1 LKTRLFPLFAIML
14 LLLACQDRPQNG
26 QAEGDKNALEANP
39 LHQYFARSYPDKQAL
54 VWAFHDV
61 NNDGRDDLI
70 LIYRL
75 DRKRNGMRVILNT
88 GGTYT
93 ITNDVPAPISN
104 QTITFKNIDEKPPVE
119 FIVQGMKGTNMG
131 YAVYRIENSKLVDL
145 FSEGMAG
152 CCG

>member
-1 LKTRLFPLFAIML
+1 MKTGLFPLLAILL
-14 LLLACQDRPQNG
+14 LLLACQDQPRNGLAEQN
-26 QAEGDKNALEANP
+26 KSALVVSP
-39 LHQYFARSYPDKQAL
+39 LHQYFVRSYPDKPAL

-75 DRKRNGMRVILNT
+75 DRERNAMRVILGT

-93 ITNDVPAPISN
+93 ITNDVPAPISS
-104 QTITFKNIDEKPPVE
+104 QTIAFKDIDDKPPME

>member
-1 LKTRLFPLFAIML
+1 MKTRLFPLFAIL
-14 LLLACQDRPQNG
+14 LLLFACQDRPQNG
-26 QAEGDKNALEANP
+26 QAEGDKSALEASP
-39 LHQYFARSYPDKQAL
+39 LHQYFVRSYPDKQTL

-75 DRKRNGMRVILNT
+75 DRKRNAMRVILST
-88 GGTYT
+88 DGTYT
-93 ITNDVPAPISN
+93 ITNDVPAPVSN
-104 QTITFKNIDEKPPVE
+104 QTITFKNIDDKPPME
-119 FIVQGMKGTNMG
+119 FIVQGMKGANMG

>member
-1 LKTRLFPLFAIML
+1 ML
-14 LLLACQDRPQNG
+14 LSLFACQDRPQNG
-26 QAEGDKNALEANP
+26 QAEGDKNALEASP

-75 DRKRNGMRVILNT
+75 DRERNAMRVILST
-88 GGTYT
+88 GRTYT
-93 ITNDVPAPISN
+93 ITNDVPAPFSN
-104 QTITFKNIDEKPPVE
+104 QIITFKSIDEKPPVE

>member
-1 LKTRLFPLFAIML
+1 LKTRLFPLFAILL
-14 LLLACQDRPQNG
+14 LLLACQDRPRNSLTEQN
-26 QAEGDKNALEANP
+26 KNTLEASP
-39 LHQYFARSYPDKQAL
+39 LHQYFVRSYPDKQTL

-75 DRKRNGMRVILNT
+75 DRERKGMRVILNT
-88 GGTYT
+88 GGIYT
-93 ITNDVPAPISN
+93 ITNDVPAPVSN
-104 QTITFKNIDEKPPVE
+104 QTITFKDIDDKPPME

-131 YAVYRIENSKLVDL
+131 YAVYRIENSKLIDL